1 MTSKMFE
8 VFDSHH
14 HIWSNGEEQYPWVV
28 EPIDELKENS
38 TIESY
43 IASTNSESSSRVQL
57 DTFNEYKT
65 KITKSLIVQP
75 LDCKGINH
83 KFNHSY
89 LFHALNSYPDKFFGM
104 GLSNPDEGVDGLRQ
118 LKEAS
123 PKNFVG
129 VRFNPALFPDGNM
142 DSALAGDMF
151 EEASNL
157 NLIVGVMCFKGIR
170 DHVPA
175 LTKWAAKYKNLKI
188 IIDHMGF
195 FRQPAVGA
203 VVDENGI
210 NHNDEQHWNALLS
223 LSNCKNIYIKIS
235 ALFRLS
241 GEPFPHNDLVRD
253 KRIATLIQKFG
264 AERLMWGSDWP
275 YVMTGNQI
283 GMSDFAVKN
292 LIEACRVFEIW
303 NEKEHKFTD
312 EVIHKIM
319 FQTANDTFKV
329 Q

>member
-1 MTSKMFE
+1 MTSKEFE
-8 VFDSHH
+8 IFDSHH
-14 HIWSNGEEQYPWVV
+14 HIWSNGEEKYPWVV

-43 IASTNSESSSRVQL
+43 IASTNSESSNRVRIEAS
-57 DTFNEYKT
+57 NEHEI

-75 LDCKGINH
+75 LNH
-83 KFNHSY
+83 KFDHSY
-89 LFHALNSYPDKFFGM
+89 LFHALKSYPDKFFGM
-104 GLSNPDEGVDGLRQ
+104 GLANPDEGVIGLRQ
-118 LKEAS
+118 LKEAG

-129 VRFNPALFPDGNM
+129 VRFNPALFPGGNM
-142 DSALAGDMF
+142 ESELAGDMF

-157 NLIVGVMCFKGIR
+157 NLVVGVMCFKGIK

-175 LTKWAAKYKNLKI
+175 LSKWAAKNENLKI

-203 VVDENGI
+203 VVDTNDI
-210 NHNDEQHWNALLS
+210 IHNDEQHWNALLS
-223 LSNCKNIYIKIS
+223 LSNFKNVYVKIS

-241 GEPFPHNDLVRD
+241 GEPFPHNDLVKD
-253 KRIATLIQKFG
+253 ERIATLIQKFG

-275 YVMTGNQI
+275 YVMTGNQM
-283 GMSDFAVKN
+283 GMSDFAVKS
-292 LIEACRVFEIW
+292 LIEACRVFQRW
-303 NEKEHKFTD
+303 NEKEQKFSD

-319 FQTANDTFKV
+319 FQTSSDTFKV